1 MNVGLAI
8 ESDASIRHL
17 MPAVLGVNNAI
28 EAFFVD
34 REYGP
39 DVLEVIIGLIL
50 MTGPTSE
57 RLHPVRPFEYRR
69 FDTERS
75 RITGGVIEIHKSAT
89 WDVKPDFATFSGQ
102 GLEGARDSLCEALIA
117 STGVLE
123 EHHDQYPD
131 FDVARFRSDFAAC
144 LRTYCGKVEGAE
156 TGAPSPSDIN

>member
-8 ESDASIRHL
+8 ESDITVEHL

-28 EAFFVD
+28 EEFFVD

-39 DVLEVIIGLIL
+39 DVIEVIIGLIL

-89 WDVKPDFATFSGQ
+89 WDVKPDFATFNGQ
-102 GLEGARDSLCEALIA
+102 SLGGARDYLCEALIA
-117 STGVLE
+117 STAVLE
-123 EHHDQYPD
+123 EHRSEYPD
-131 FDVARFRSDFAAC
+131 FDVARFRADFETC
-144 LRTYCGKVEGAE
+144 LRKHCREEQRGRF
-156 TGAPSPSDIN
+156 P